1 MCPSRIGKLECSKGE
16 VLHGCCNVYIL
27 LAKAAALNVC
37 FPCTENENW
46 FSARLPHV
54 GARKKYKA
62 HISKYVRHILK
73 YKAHIFR
80 PLKTRLKTGG
90 AESGVFMV
98 QNEKSRTVR
107 VAAVPAFC
115 VSRQRGQFFAP
126 KVTLKPRLMFMLP
139 LLTGMPCGVILLS
152 VWSIPRKKLK
162 PLGWKSSS
170 QPNDEPNVEMA

>member
-1 MCPSRIGKLECSKGE
+1 MTP
-16 VLHGCCNVYIL
+16 
-27 LAKAAALNVC
+27 
-37 FPCTENENW
+37 ENENW
-46 FSARLPHV
+46 FSARKPHM
-54 GARKKYKA
+54 GARKKLVA
-62 HISKYVRHILK
+62 RISKSEPLILK
-73 YKAHIFR
+73 SKPLIFR

-126 KVTLKPRLMFMLP
+126 NVTFMPRLMFMLP
-139 LLTGMPCGVILLS
+139 LLTGMPCGVILPS

-170 QPNDEPNVEMA
+170 QPNEEPKVEMA

>member
-1 MCPSRIGKLECSKGE
+1 MVCRSTLLRQGKC
-16 VLHGCCNVYIL
+16 V
-27 LAKAAALNVC
+27 ALNVC
-37 FPCTENENW
+37 FPCTENENC

-73 YKAHIFR
+73 YKTHIFR

-126 KVTLKPRLMFMLP
+126 KVTLKPRLTFMLP
-139 LLTGMPCGVILLS
+139 LFTGIPCGVILPS
-152 VWSIPRKKLK
+152 VWSMPTKKLK
-162 PLGWKSSS
+162 PLGWKLSS

>member
-1 MCPSRIGKLECSKGE
+1 MCPSGIGKQYCLNGE
-16 VLHGCCNVYIL
+16 VLHDCCNVYIL

-37 FPCTENENW
+37 FPCTENENC
-46 FSARLPHV
+46 FSARLPH
-54 GARKKYKA
+54 
-62 HISKYVRHILK
+62 ILK
-73 YKAHIFR
+73 AEPLILKSKPLIFR

-126 KVTLKPRLMFMLP
+126 KVTLKPRLTFMLP
-139 LLTGMPCGVILLS
+139 LFTGMNWGVTLPS
-152 VWSIPRKKLK
+152 VWSMPTKKLK
-162 PLGWKSSS
+162 PLGWKLSS

>member
-1 MCPSRIGKLECSKGE
+1 MSRKRRVELGG
-16 VLHGCCNVYIL
+16 
-27 LAKAAALNVC
+27 
-37 FPCTENENW
+37 NENRRRQEVKTYEKRHPKNENR
-46 FSARLPHV
+46 FSALFTRM
-54 GARKKYKA
+54 GAKKKLVA
-62 HISKYVRHILK
+62 RILK
-73 YKAHIFR
+73 SEPLILKSKPLIFR

-107 VAAVPAFC
+107 VAAVPAFR

-126 KVTLKPRLMFMLP
+126 NVTFMPRLMFMLP
-139 LLTGMPCGVILLS
+139 LLTGMPCGVILPS

-170 QPNDEPNVEMA
+170 QPNEEPKVEMA